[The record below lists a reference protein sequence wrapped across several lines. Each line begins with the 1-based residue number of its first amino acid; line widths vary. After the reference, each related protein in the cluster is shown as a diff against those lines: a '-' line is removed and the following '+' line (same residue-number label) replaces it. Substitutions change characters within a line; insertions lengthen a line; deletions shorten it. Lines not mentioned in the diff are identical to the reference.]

1 MLLQKEVH
9 DDIRPFISCKK
20 IVQSFSPIG
29 VLPITKLAIRNKFKN
44 AWLKPGFVKDISVFT
59 KNAQPQF
66 GFTEMNE
73 HNFLSETALVKT
85 SLPLTQFLSNTKQ
98 GFPLSL

>member
-1 MLLQKEVH
+1 MLKNRSVLLTNWRSSDYQTCHKKQIQK
-9 DDIRPFISCKK
+9 RLA
-20 IVQSFSPIG
+20 QTG
-29 VLPITKLAIRNKFKN
+29 VCQ
-44 AWLKPGFVKDISVFT
+44 DISVFT

-73 HNFLSETALVKT
+73 HKFLSETALVKT